1 MTVVNSSKG
10 QRQREREVG
19 SDGWSENERDDDRA
33 TDTQKERGGAV

>member
-1 MTVVNSSKG
+1 MTVVKSSKG
-10 QRQREREVG
+10 QRERERG